1 MTAMTLGYRQLSELE
16 LALGGAFGAVAYVLP
31 DGGDASGATLRVP
44 GLAGR
49 GLLEPGDALELPGT
63 LELRGTL
70 ELLDTEGTPVAAV
83 TVDATRVDGDST
95 WVAGPIAVLRPIEH
109 RPFEYLRI
117 AEHRPRVPRALLVEG
132 EMDDWTGEFDL
143 IVVADGGDPSATG
156 RLVRAARAAID
167 RPVVVLPVPASLHLD
182 EGGRTRLT
190 VDIARDLLAD
200 EVIARGRPVARG
212 RGMTVLFTGF
222 SGSGKSTIAKAV
234 RERLAEQDD
243 REITLLDGD
252 EVRTM
257 LSAGLGFSR
266 ADRELNVRRIGWVAA
281 LIARHGG
288 VALCAPIAPY
298 ASMRAEMRRMT
309 EEAGG
314 RFVLIHVAT
323 PLEVCEARDRKGMY
337 AKARAGLIT
346 GFTGIDDPYD
356 VPMDF
361 DLRID
366 TTGQTTR
373 QSVDAVLELLEGFPV

>member
-1 MTAMTLGYRQLSELE
+1 MTSITLGYRQLSELE

-31 DGGDASGATLRVP
+31 DGGDALGATLRVP
-44 GLAGR
+44 GVAGR
-49 GLLEPGDALELPGT
+49 GLPEPGDALEPHGT
-63 LELRGTL
+63 LELR
-70 ELLDTEGTPVAAV
+70 DTEGTPVAAV
-83 TVDATRVDGDST
+83 TVDATRAEGDST
-95 WVAGPIAVLRPIEH
+95 WVAGPIVALRPIEH

-117 AEHRPRVPRALLVEG
+117 AEHRPRVPRALLAEG
-132 EMDDWTGEFDL
+132 EMGPDDWTGEFDL
-143 IVVADGGDPSATG
+143 VVVADGGDPSATG
-156 RLVRAARAAID
+156 RLVRAARAALD
-167 RPVVVLPVPASLHLD
+167 CPVVVLPVPASVHLD
-182 EGGRTRLT
+182 ESGRTRL
-190 VDIARDLLAD
+190 VRDIARDLLAD
-200 EVIARGRPVARG
+200 EVIARGRPVTRG

-266 ADRELNVRRIGWVAA
+266 EDRELNVRRIGWVAA

-298 ASMRAEMRRMT
+298 EAMRAEMRRMT

-314 RFVLIHVAT
+314 RFVLVHVAT

-337 AKARAGLIT
+337 AKARAGLMP

-366 TTGQTTR
+366 TTGQATR
-373 QSVDAVLELLEGFPV
+373 QSVDTVLELLEGFPV